1 MEMMAIAASICSVEF
16 QILNQLM
23 VGSQKDNDGAER
35 DCLGQTGCAFSFQ
48 LPIVRRAAYSIT
60 SRACCN
66 AAPGNMSINWLSQT
80 PSAP

>member
-48 LPIVRRAAYSIT
+48 LPSCGERRTQSPAVPAAT
-60 SRACCN
+60 SH
-66 AAPGNMSINWLSQT
+66 PGT
-80 PSAP
+80 CR